1 MTEGERQIVE
11 AEVSALEA
19 RAKAAEQR
27 AQQAEIERDQLRR
40 LLTRASTSLAERFND
55 PARAA

>member
-1 MTEGERQIVE
+1 MIEAERQIVE
-11 AEVSALEA
+11 AEVAALEM
-19 RAKAAEQR
+19 RAKTAEKR
-27 AQQAEIERDQLRR
+27 AQQAEVERDQLRR